1 MNLNKIV
8 KLSESIGKAFP
19 NANIKKWVTEDDH
32 EDIILH
38 NDEFHI
44 HLKVYPKLENISE

>member
-44 HLKVYPKLENISE
+44 ILKAYPKLENISE